1 MTDNHESKK
10 DTTTAEST
18 AQPTQSPQ
26 PDSEATTPTEV
37 EQKPA
42 KPAKSGRGLALFALL
57 LALLAGAASGYLWY
71 LWDLDRQDRLAESAQ
86 LDKRVKNA
94 LDEVV
99 QQREAD
105 LTGLKSQLE
114 TQQSASETL
123 KGEAEAL
130 QTRNVTQDKA
140 VQSIRNSMN
149 NLQAEIKGLQG
160 DITTLKGEVE
170 IHKGG
175 VGIQKADTQNLIAHV
190 SSLQSDIR
198 NLQDAQQKL
207 DDNLKTQGG
216 ETQIQKSTVQALQQE
231 SKSLMGNVQALKE
244 QLQNAIQE
252 RQKTLAEIDNR
263 IQNLQLAQRNL
274 LTTLDNV
281 KAVAAKGGDVNALPL
296 SEVEYLLRM
305 ADHKL
310 DLQRDVAGAIDALQ
324 VANRR
329 LRTLDESEFSGIQQM
344 IRENI
349 ASLRGVELPDRS
361 ALAHKIAEMEERIDG
376 LPLQVDVQVAE
387 LKEKVKPNFEVTET
401 ASADSELPWWEQ
413 ASTQA
418 WEQLKDIVV
427 IRNERSSAPPLIAM
441 EEKYFLTQNLRMEL
455 EAMRIALLSNNVTNY
470 LMSDAIAQKWVKTY
484 FDTGTEQVQEFLAE
498 LETLKNIKLNPYIPD
513 ISNTLRAFQDV
524 MERREPVRSIS
535 ASAPAESAEEAQP

>member
-18 AQPTQSPQ
+18 AQSTQTPQ
-26 PDSEATTPTEV
+26 LDSEAATSAEV
-37 EQKPA
+37 EKKAVKPA
-42 KPAKSGRGLALFALL
+42 RSARGLALFALL
-57 LALLAGAASGYLWY
+57 LALLAGAVSGYLWY
-71 LWDLDRQDRLAESAQ
+71 RWDLDRQARLAESAQ
-86 LDKRVKNA
+86 LDQRVKDA
-94 LDEVV
+94 LDKVV

-105 LTGLKSQLE
+105 LTELKSQLE
-114 TQQSASETL
+114 TQEGASETL
-123 KGEAEAL
+123 KGETEAL
-130 QTRNVTQDKA
+130 QNRNVTQDKA
-140 VQSIRNSMN
+140 LQSIRNSMN
-149 NLQAEIKGLQG
+149 NLQSEIKGLQG

-175 VGIQKADTQNLIAHV
+175 VEIQKTDTQNLIAHV

-198 NLQDAQQKL
+198 NLQNAQQKL
-207 DDNLKTQGG
+207 ESNLETQGG

-231 SKSLMGNVQALKE
+231 ANSLMGNVQTLKE
-244 QLQNAIQE
+244 QLQDAIQE

-281 KAVAAKGGDVNALPL
+281 RTVAAKGGDVNALPL

-310 DLQRDVAGAIDALQ
+310 NLQRDVAGAIDALQ

-329 LRTLDESEFSGIQQM
+329 LKVLDEPEFSGVQQM

-361 ALAHKIAEMEERIDG
+361 ALAQQIVELEERIDS

-387 LKEKVKPNFEVTET
+387 LKEKVKPKFKATET
-401 ASADSELPWWEQ
+401 ASVDSEVPWWQQ
-413 ASTQA
+413 ASNQA
-418 WEQLKDIVV
+418 WEQLKDIVI
-427 IRNERSSAPPLIAM
+427 IRNERSSAPPLIAV

-484 FDTGTEQVQEFLAE
+484 FDTDTEKVKEFLAE

-535 ASAPAESAEEAQP
+535 AAAPAESAEEAQP

>member
-1 MTDNHESKK
+1 LDNGVA
-10 DTTTAEST
+10 TST
-18 AQPTQSPQ
+18 EL
-26 PDSEATTPTEV
+26 EANAV
-37 EQKPA
+37 
-42 KPAKSGRGLALFALL
+42 KPAKSARSLAIFALL
-57 LALLAGAASGYLWY
+57 LALLAGTVSGYLWY
-71 LWDLDRQDRLAESAQ
+71 LWDQDKQARLAESAQ
-86 LDKRVKNA
+86 LDKRVKDT
-94 LDEVV
+94 LDAVV

-105 LTGLKSQLE
+105 LTELKSQLA
-114 TQQSASETL
+114 TQQGESETL
-123 KGEAEAL
+123 RDEAEAL

-140 VQSIRNSMN
+140 LQSIRNSMN

-175 VGIQKADTQNLIAHV
+175 VEIQKADTQNLIAHV

-207 DDNLKTQGG
+207 EDNLETQGG

-231 SKSLMGNVQALKE
+231 AKSLMENVQTLKE
-244 QLQNAIQE
+244 QLQSTIQE

-274 LTTLDNV
+274 LTTMDTV

-305 ADHKL
+305 ANHKL
-310 DLQRDVAGAIDALQ
+310 NLQRDVAGAIEALQ
-324 VANRR
+324 VANKR
-329 LRTLDESEFSGIQQM
+329 LGTLDEPAFSGVRQM

-349 ASLRGVELPDRS
+349 VSLRGVELPDRS
-361 ALAHKIAEMEERIDG
+361 ALAQKIVDMEERIDN
-376 LPLQVDVQVAE
+376 LPLRDDAQVAE
-387 LKEKVKPNFEVTET
+387 LKEKVKPDFEVTET
-401 ASADSELPWWEQ
+401 SSADSTSPWWQ
-413 ASTQA
+413 RASTQA
-418 WEQLKDIVV
+418 WEQLKDIVI
-427 IRNERSSAPPLIAM
+427 IRNERSSAAPLIAM
-441 EEKYFLTQNLRMEL
+441 EEKYFLMQNLRMEL
-455 EAMRIALLSNNVTNY
+455 EAMRVALLGNNVTNY
-470 LMSDAIAQKWVKTY
+470 LISDSIAQKWVNTY
-484 FDTGTEQVQEFLAE
+484 FDTDTEEVQEFLAE

-535 ASAPAESAEEAQP
+535 ASAPAGSTEEAQP